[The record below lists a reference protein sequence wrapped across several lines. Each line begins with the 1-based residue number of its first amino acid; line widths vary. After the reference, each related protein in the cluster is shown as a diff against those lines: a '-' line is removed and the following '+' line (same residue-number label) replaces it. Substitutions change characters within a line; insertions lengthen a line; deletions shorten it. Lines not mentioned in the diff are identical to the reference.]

1 MDVKAY
7 INKDRL
13 AQLIYFENEFN
24 EININYIKKHN
35 LIESKN
41 LEKLIKKFINGEN
54 VNFQNCFDLNTLP
67 ITSFQRKVYIETLKI
82 PKGKTRTYKE
92 IGNSINSQAYQAIGG
107 ALSKNPLPFII
118 PCHRVIGSNN
128 QLTGY
133 RGGLKLKKQLLLNE
147 GIKFRNDKII

>member
-1 MDVKAY
+1 MNIKAY
-7 INKDRL
+7 INKDEL

-24 EININYIKKHN
+24 EINKEYIKNHN

-41 LEKLIKKFINGEN
+41 LENLIKKFIKGGN

-67 ITSFQRKVYIETLKI
+67 ITNFQRKVYIETLKI
-82 PKGKTRTYKE
+82 PKGKTSTYKQ
-92 IGNSINSQAYQAIGG
+92 IGNSINSKAYQAIGR
-107 ALSKNPLPFII
+107 ALAKNPLPFII

-133 RGGLKLKKQLLLNE
+133 RGGLELKKQLLFNE
-147 GIKFRNDKII
+147 GIKFQMDKVI